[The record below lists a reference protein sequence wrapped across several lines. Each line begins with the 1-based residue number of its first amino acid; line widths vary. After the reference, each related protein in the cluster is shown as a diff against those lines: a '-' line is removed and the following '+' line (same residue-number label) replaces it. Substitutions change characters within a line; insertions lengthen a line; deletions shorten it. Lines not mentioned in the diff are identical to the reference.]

1 MMMSEIVAETLHITL
16 LGNPGLAINAAPLS
30 GLTYSR
36 SAALVY
42 YLAATGRD
50 HSREALAGLFWAET
64 GDEQARKNLRDVLAD
79 LRRSLGSYLKISRQ
93 AVGLNPE
100 APIVIDS
107 RRFEQHLE
115 TARRTEQ
122 PGERVQALRAAVA
135 LYRGDFLD
143 GLYVAQAESFEEW
156 MLAERE
162 RLRQLALHALHTL
175 VTHSAEQGQ
184 YLAGIDDAT
193 RLLTLDPLREES
205 HRQLMWLLALSGQRS
220 AALARYETL
229 CRILDEELGLE
240 PTEETQELYEQI
252 QADELAPAVTATAP
266 APQRPLHNLPMLL
279 TQFVGRSSEIAQLRA
294 RLAAPHTRLLT
305 IVGPGGVG
313 KTTLALQ
320 LARQVVGSGL
330 AETSFIH
337 GVYFVGLASL
347 TAEQRAGPPDATA
360 GLANDLAAR
369 IGDALGFSFGG
380 TADLFTQIR
389 HYLQAKNLLLVLDN
403 FEQILEATD
412 YLLQLLQQSP
422 ALTLIVTSRVRLNVR
437 GEQIAELAGLPTPS
451 LPEMA
456 VPSVWDRYDALQLF
470 RQTAEA
476 VQPHLAWTTAEKAA
490 AARICRLLNG
500 LPLAIELAA
509 SMARLLPLDE
519 IARELEQNL
528 NLLHDTRRDT
538 PERHQSLR
546 AIFNHSWSLL
556 SAAEQAALRRLSVFR
571 DGFTRP
577 AAEFVCSD
585 QSGEPAAMR
594 ASGQFLALFAALVD
608 SSLVH
613 RVSSDEQDAAS
624 TRFHL
629 LEMVRQYAA
638 EQLHL
643 ATEAQEDSV
652 DAVRDRHSR
661 YYLAFVD
668 DQAGALRGPR
678 QREVAARIDREIENI
693 RHAWQWAVVQGDYQ
707 GLDSAAAG
715 LFYFYE
721 MQSWFQE
728 GAAAFAGAAECLA
741 QLQAGR
747 PADDIQRSWAM
758 LLARQAWFIF
768 HIGRQEEARALLERS
783 LELLTTL
790 DRPADRIFPL
800 NRLAAVKYHTGD
812 YAPATELA
820 QEALRLSRAEGDR
833 DGEAVALTVLG
844 QIAYLVG
851 EYAEARRYCRESMA
865 VERSLGNQWG
875 TVFNLINLGRVAY
888 ALGEYAEAR
897 HQFLE
902 SLTIRHALAD
912 TRGIALCLNHLG
924 ETAAADGNHV
934 EARRLY
940 RESLALFRE
949 IGHLAGAAMALSRL
963 GDTLLALGDTKE
975 AAQHFQQALA
985 TAQQAQALPQALA
998 ALAGIATVHIESDPG
1013 LADTLARLVEQHPAA
1028 TQETRERAAQ
1038 LRRQEQTPSA
1048 EAAPQPAETAEL
1060 PEDLDE
1066 LIAVLIRT

>member
-1 MMMSEIVAETLHITL
+1 MSATVAETLHVRL

-42 YLAATGRD
+42 YLAASGRD

-79 LRRSLGSYLKISRQ
+79 LRRSLGPYLNISRQ
-93 AVGLNPE
+93 TVGLNLA

-107 RRFEQHLE
+107 RQFEGHLE
-115 TARRTEQ
+115 TARHAEQ
-122 PGERVQALRAAVA
+122 AGERARALRAAVA

-143 GLYVAQAESFEEW
+143 GLYVAQAEAFEEW

-175 VTHSAEQGQ
+175 VTYSAEQGQ
-184 YLAGIDDAT
+184 YLAGMEDAT
-193 RLLTLDPLREES
+193 RLLALDPLREES

-240 PTEETQELYEQI
+240 PTDETQALYEQI
-252 QADELAPAVTATAP
+252 QADDLAPAVPAAAP
-266 APQRPLHNLPMLL
+266 ATMRPLHNLPTLL
-279 TQFVGRSSEIAQLRA
+279 TRFVGRSAEVNRLLS
-294 RLAAPHTRLLT
+294 RLATPHARLLT

-313 KTTLALQ
+313 KTTLALHV
-320 LARQVVGSGL
+320 ARQVVDTGL
-330 AETSFIH
+330 AETSFTH
-337 GVYFVGLASL
+337 GVCFVALASL
-347 TAEQRAGPPDATA
+347 TTEQRAGRPDPIT

-380 TADLFTQIR
+380 PDDLFSQITN
-389 HYLQAKNLLLVLDN
+389 YLRAKNLLLVLDN
-403 FEQILEATD
+403 FEQILEASD
-412 YLLQLLQQSP
+412 YLLHLLQQAP
-422 ALTLIVTSRVRLNVR
+422 ALTMIVTSRIRLNVR
-437 GEQIAELAGLPTPS
+437 GEQIVDLAGLPTPD

-476 VQPHLAWTTAEKAA
+476 AQPQLAWTTAEQAA

-509 SMARLLPLDE
+509 SMVRILPLAE

-528 NLLHDTRRDT
+528 NLLYDARRDT
-538 PERHQSLR
+538 PERHQNLR

-556 SAAEQAALRRLSVFR
+556 SVAEQTALRRLAVFC

-577 AAEFVCSD
+577 AAEYVCSD
-585 QSGEPAAMR
+585 QPGAPAAMR
-594 ASGQFLALFAALVD
+594 SSGQFLALFAALVD

-613 RVSSDEQDAAS
+613 RVSHTEQDAAGA
-624 TRFHL
+624 RFHL

-638 EQLHL
+638 EQLQL
-643 ATEAQEDSV
+643 ATETREDAV

-661 YYLAFVD
+661 YYLVFVGA
-668 DQAGALRGPR
+668 QAGALRGPR
-678 QREVAARIDREIENI
+678 QREVAAGIDREIENI
-693 RHAWQWAVVQGDYQ
+693 RDAWQWAVARGDYA
-707 GLDSAAAG
+707 GLASAAMG

-728 GAAAFAGAAECLA
+728 GAAAFAGAAACLA
-741 QLQAGR
+741 TLQASGS
-747 PADDIQRSWAM
+747 ANDMQRIWAM
-758 LLARQAWFIF
+758 LLAQQAWFSF

-783 LELLTTL
+783 LDLLHTL
-790 DRPADRIFPL
+790 NRPAERIFPL
-800 NRLAAVKYHTGD
+800 NRLAAVNYHVGD
-812 YAPATELA
+812 YAPATALA

-851 EYAEARRYCRESMA
+851 EYAAAKHYCRESMEI
-865 VERSLGNQWG
+865 ERRLGNNWG

-897 HQFLE
+897 RQFLE
-902 SLTIRHALAD
+902 SLTIRHAMAD

-924 ETAAADGNHV
+924 ETAAAADNHV

-940 RESLALFRE
+940 QESLALFRE
-949 IGHLAGAAMALSRL
+949 IGHLAGAAMALTRL
-963 GDTLLALGDTKE
+963 GDTTLALGDAGE
-975 AAQHFQQALA
+975 AARHFRQALA

-998 ALAGIATVHIESDPG
+998 ALVGIATVRIESDPG
-1013 LADTLARLVEQHPAA
+1013 LAATLARLVEHHPAA
-1028 TQETRERAAQ
+1028 TQETRERAAH
-1038 LRRQEQTPSA
+1038 LRNRERSLAT
-1048 EAAPQPAETAEL
+1048 AAATGPAETAPLPQEL
-1060 PEDLDE
+1060 DA
-1066 LIAVLIRT
+1066 LIAALIGNA